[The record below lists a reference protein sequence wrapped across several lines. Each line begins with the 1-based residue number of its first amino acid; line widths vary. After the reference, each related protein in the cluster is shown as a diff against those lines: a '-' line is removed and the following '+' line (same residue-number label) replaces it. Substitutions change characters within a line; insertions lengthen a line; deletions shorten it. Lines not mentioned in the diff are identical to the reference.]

1 MMIRTLGIGILLAA
15 FMVVVIGGAV
25 SAAEA
30 TATAQKLVQV
40 RVGNLAAVQD
50 VTGTVTFELT
60 DRGGITQSVAK
71 EFHIRAGER
80 LEDLDA
86 SFTYSGPFHWTI
98 HIADDDGRQL
108 TFLAGEYPGYPYSE
122 AAPLS
127 NRLRVVKK
135 EQSVVFLDMVSFLL
149 EFEAVALLREQTEL
163 DRVHVSAGLD
173 SNGDGVFGTG
183 EVVEAIATPRARLVR
198 VTVPALSSTVTTP
211 SFFFRLASPNG
222 LQLAYAKGAWSY
234 EGGDSVA
241 FDIEAPEIRHVS
253 ALYGKPQPSRSV
265 STIAMPNPWH
275 QQQVSLISANEGAD
289 FAFLLGEN
297 LHLILDEIGRS
308 GHAPQT
314 TQALITVID
323 EGGAPVEGATLE
335 VDGHVYLTDE
345 FGQATISASA
355 APGFHE
361 MKVAAEG
368 LEPRVVTL
376 DLAPGQNS
384 SSHQVVLSRPGP
396 GPLDRIQP
404 LLTDHWLTLLLGIGA
419 VVFLALLVAVI
430 LIPSGSS
437 RRRIGSL
444 P

>member
-1 MMIRTLGIGILLAA
+1 MMMRTLGVGILLAT
-15 FMVVVIGGAV
+15 FMVVIGGPV
-25 SAAEA
+25 RAAEE
-30 TATAQKLVQV
+30 TAQKLVQV
-40 RVGNLAAVQD
+40 RVGNLTAVED
-50 VTGTVTFELT
+50 VAGTVTFELT

-135 EQSVVFLDMVSFLL
+135 EQSVVFLDMVSFML

-183 EVVEAIATPRARLVR
+183 EVVETIATPRARLVR

-211 SFFFRLASPNG
+211 SFFFRLDSPNG

-323 EGGAPVEGATLE
+323 EGGTPVEGATLE

-361 MKVAAEG
+361 MKVASEG
-368 LEPRVVTL
+368 LEPRAVTL
-376 DLAPGQNS
+376 DLAPAPGQNF
-384 SSHQVVLSRPGP
+384 SSHQIVLSRPGP
-396 GPLDRIQP
+396 GPLDRIQQ
-404 LLTDHWLTLLLGIGA
+404 LLADYWLTLLLGLGA
-419 VVFLALLVAVI
+419 VVFLALLVAAI